1 MRFLPRRASI
11 SESASKRSARSGDFL
26 GSSSGWPGVVS
37 LDRSPLWRYGL
48 TLCFVALA
56 LTASLL
62 LQKLFPYP
70 FLFLFFAAVMASAWF
85 GGTAAGLF
93 AVVSCTIG
101 VDYFFVPPAHS
112 LAINA
117 TDSAYF
123 LGFIACALVA
133 SWVSSTRRKDDVA
146 LREARDQLERKVAE
160 RTADLERSNAELLR
174 TMRDHDEAQQTLRQS
189 QAELARLAR
198 ALTMGE
204 LTSSIAHEI
213 NQPLTAV
220 VSHGHACAGWLSSD
234 PPDLPRARQ
243 TIASIIRDGTRAGEV
258 LKRIRALVS
267 KQTDAGSLV
276 DMNEVI
282 LELTVFFRDE
292 AMRRQVQLRTEFAQG
307 LPLIPG
313 DRVQLQQVVLNLMMN
328 ALDAMQASQRAAR
341 EIVVRTTPDRQPG
354 IVVSVEDTGVGLSP
368 ETAAKIFDPFFTT
381 KPQGIGMGLSIS
393 RSIVEA
399 HRGRLWVDSRLGGG
413 SIFQFRLPLEQE
425 SKNE

>member
-1 MRFLPRRASI
+1 MLA
-11 SESASKRSARSGDFL
+11 
-26 GSSSGWPGVVS
+26 
-37 LDRSPLWRYGL
+37 LDRYPLWRYGL

-56 LTASLL
+56 LAASLL

-93 AVVSCTIG
+93 AVVTCTIG

-133 SWVSSTRRKDDVA
+133 SWVSSTRRKNDVA

-160 RTADLERSNAELLR
+160 RTAELEKSNADLLR
-174 TMRDHDEAQQTLRQS
+174 TMRDHDEGQQTLRQS

-220 VSHGHACAGWLSSD
+220 VSHGHACAEWLSSD
-234 PPDLPRARQ
+234 PPDIPRARQ

-292 AMRRQVQLRTEFAQG
+292 AMRRRVQLRTELAQG
-307 LPLIPG
+307 LPPILG

-328 ALDAMQASQRAAR
+328 ALDAIQTSPRAAR
-341 EIVVRTTPDRQPG
+341 EIVVRTTSDQQPG

-399 HRGRLWVDSRLGGG
+399 HRGRLWVDSRRAGG
-413 SIFQFRLPLEQE
+413 SIFQFKLPLEQVSNDE
-425 SKNE
+425 